1 VAGSCRAG
9 CRCQVPYREGTGA
22 LAWQV
27 GGSHRRRLS
36 GCSISCRFRRGTH
49 EGCRCV
55 RGIDPVSFSFVFRSE
70 MEATVLSDPPTGR
83 GLGCLSLGALA
94 HLRAPAVCTV
104 ARPTWHHSPHVI
116 VEDGIVGVKFPRGS
130 APRSV
135 EFRCFGAVSLK
146 LHPSRA
152 RSSMS
157 KFHCRKPKSFLL
169 STLTE
174 GAEPQGQ
181 PTHTHTHGN
190 TDRPLSRRMCML
202 VLY

>member
-1 VAGSCRAG
+1 LRQRAPVAGSCRAG

-55 RGIDPVSFSFVFRSE
+55 RGIDPVSFSFVFKSE

-83 GLGCLSLGALA
+83 GLGRVPVARRLGPSPSSSCLHGL
-94 HLRAPAVCTV
+94 V
-104 ARPTWHHSPHVI
+104 ARPTWHQHHSPHVI

-146 LHPSRA
+146 LPSSCLRLGVNFA
-152 RSSMS
+152 S
-157 KFHCRKPKSFLL
+157 
-169 STLTE
+169 
-174 GAEPQGQ
+174 
-181 PTHTHTHGN
+181 
-190 TDRPLSRRMCML
+190 LSRPEADRSKPSVINVQVPL
-202 VLY
+202 QKTQVFFTLYLD

>member
-1 VAGSCRAG
+1 M
-9 CRCQVPYREGTGA
+9 
-22 LAWQV
+22 

-55 RGIDPVSFSFVFRSE
+55 RGIDPVSFSFVFKSE

-83 GLGCLSLGALA
+83 GLGRVPVARRLGPSPSSSCLHGL
-94 HLRAPAVCTV
+94 V
-104 ARPTWHHSPHVI
+104 ARPTWHQHHSPHVI

-135 EFRCFGAVSLK
+135 ELRCFGAVSLK
-146 LHPSRA
+146 LHRSRA

-174 GAEPQGQ
+174 GAGPQGQ
-181 PTHTHTHGN
+181 PNTHTGILIGHCQDGQ
-190 TDRPLSRRMCML
+190 S
-202 VLY
+202 